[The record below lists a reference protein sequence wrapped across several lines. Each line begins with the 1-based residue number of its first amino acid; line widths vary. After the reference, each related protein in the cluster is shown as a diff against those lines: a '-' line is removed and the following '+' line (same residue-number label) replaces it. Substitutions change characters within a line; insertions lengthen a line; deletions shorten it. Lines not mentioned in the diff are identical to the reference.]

1 MRSSDR
7 ILKAR
12 RPDHHKWPTS
22 SAFRPLT
29 ARQLALGVPARTRQ
43 PVGVFRHAQGP
54 KAAPGCAGNEKVTIQ
69 VDGQSQLLMGAVFA
83 GIGLEQL
90 TLRNNRCSA
99 ERKNAG
105 QTECECWEA
114 LEHANFLHGGRVRG
128 TQDIVYGRRRCLRE
142 MGGDRFLGAS
152 VARSAP
158 SIAAT
163 HFGTDTGSS

>member
-29 ARQLALGVPARTRQ
+29 ARQL
-43 PVGVFRHAQGP
+43 AQGP

-152 VARSAP
+152 VARFAP

-163 HFGTDTGSS
+163 HFGTDTGSSRKNPTRQGCDP